1 MTIQVTVYITKD
13 LISYRETTASN
24 NFDTFVTIVQ
34 TTNFV
39 HPFKAAFFKYQETKE
54 CKTLKTMRLKRC
66 VCYYRNTDA
75 TFNVTALSIKL
86 SGDDHPLPGP
96 DSGSSKIIPVCITNR
111 NDSYRP
117 NNQLRSYTKS
127 NTFRQKRFVPR
138 NYITI
143 KPQAAEGPPNRG
155 NQNTAVRG
163 QHHCI
168 KVYHLNVRSIKNREN
183 FKQVRELIN
192 PAATHSDFDVF
203 TISESWLD

>member
-1 MTIQVTVYITKD
+1 M
-13 LISYRETTASN
+13 LL
-24 NFDTFVTIVQ
+24 FCFVLLFWVFLLFLF
-34 TTNFV
+34 FV
-39 HPFKAAFFKYQETKE
+39 FF
-54 CKTLKTMRLKRC
+54 LF
-66 VCYYRNTDA
+66 VCCWFFWGFFLFCNTDV

-96 DSGSSKIIPVCITNR
+96 DSGSSKIIPVRITNR

-143 KPQAAEGPPNRG
+143 KPQAAEGPPKRG